1 MKKKKTIS
9 KYAACFLALNMAA
22 EPITGLSMFRPSAIM
37 AQQQDVITES
47 NDPYLVSSNK
57 EVTVSSVRGDAT
69 GDLATDGSDDTRWE
83 SDWRGDQAEW
93 IKIDLKKETKITK
106 IHLNWEGAC
115 ASEYQ
120 IQISD
125 DDDSWT
131 NIKEVTDGKAG
142 KIDFDFDQVTARF
155 VRIYASKRAMIA
167 YGVSLFEFQVY
178 GFNGLYKVNLA
189 QNKPAQV
196 SSLLDEWWMKDE
208 NGNIKPG
215 ETPDAKNAVDGN
227 MSSRWRSGND
237 SSYFKENTPQ
247 WISVDLQ
254 GLYKIGQ
261 VNITYDG
268 EAAATIY
275 DLQVSNDGQNWQT
288 VYRQLRG
295 NNKKQKIRLT
305 ATGRYVR
312 VLCRSKFRDAY
323 IAIKELEIF
332 RQMEDEKDVTH
343 TIPDLPKKEVV
354 SVKNS
359 KATYNSN
366 DIYFANQARYPEYI
380 EDNLK
385 NKPLASNDWWQSLV
399 INETGNALSLLPL
412 KVKYEP
418 TKGLGLLTYSKS
430 KWNKADDYTQGAV
443 TASKSESTMAFYV
456 EPSDF
461 DDSQAYNKVS
471 GYGDYHVSVNYYDA
485 NGLSM
490 SNTFVK
496 GSPYTYFD
504 FHDKKTISLN
514 INDDEQAGVTATFFD
529 EKGDILTEKGKI
541 TTDHIGIKTV
551 TGDKTNY
558 YDVNVPANTQFEKTD
573 TGLKITIKDD
583 DSYMSIGTMTDASQ
597 LNQFYL
603 HGYAFVTDTNVAY
616 DFDESTSKITSSY
629 NLTTKV
635 KRDGFTDQSY
645 QCMFPHQW
653 DKYASDQDLTKLN
666 IIYDS
671 PRGNLKLY
679 DGNSFKMQDTFYGMV
694 PEFTAPTNGE
704 YDENEL
710 LSYLDNLD
718 QGTQGNLVG
727 SDAYWQGKSLH
738 PLGMGVLVADQVGN
752 TEYRDKFLGKMKTIL
767 TDWLTYS
774 GEGDQAFFFYDK
786 NWGTLYYKDSEF
798 GANRDI
804 SDHHFTYGYFVFAC
818 SVLATY
824 DDEFY
829 QDYKEM
835 IDLIVRDYASPDKN
849 DNMFCRY
856 RSFDPYEGHSW
867 AGGYADNDDGNNQEA
882 GSESL
887 FGWVGAYLWATKRE
901 DKKMRDSAI
910 FGFTTELNAVEH
922 YWFNYYGKS
931 NDGLDHS
938 GWPEDWPS
946 KIIGQTYGSSYFY
959 GTFFGGYPTYIYGI
973 HWCPVGEYISYYGV
987 DKEAAANIYQ
997 GVIDD
1002 TNGQKAAHP
1011 EVTDYPDTLNSWQHI
1026 FLPFLSLSDSD
1037 RAMQELNH
1045 DTQSQAE
1052 GFNTYWFLNNMKDLG
1067 QRTTD
1072 IYATGGVSSSVY
1084 VKEVDGK
1091 KQYQAMVWNPTDH
1104 DIEVTFKNSENKVV
1118 GNATIAAQSLLRL
1131 DPTQKDAV
1139 QTQKPIFSV
1148 ESDTY
1153 DDTQYVKISSETKGA
1168 TIHYTTDG
1176 STPTTN
1182 SPVYKGRIAVS
1193 ESTTIKAIAVKDD
1206 YINSSM
1212 NSVKINIDTNCIT
1225 TGINLAT
1232 NKPVVAS
1239 SENGNVASNATDHN
1253 AKTRWEAAQKDDQW
1267 IYVDLQQE
1275 YDINKVK
1282 LSWESAYAKGYEIQ
1296 VSNTPDDETSWKT
1309 VYTETNGDGNFD
1321 EAIFNPTKA
1330 RYVRIKMNQA
1340 GTDYTY
1346 SLYEIGVYEAR
1357 KISKPQLSLKSGT
1370 YQGNQ
1375 FLSIASGTKGV
1386 QFRYTTDG
1394 SEPTEKSK
1402 LYIPGLTLTKDTNI
1416 KVKAFKKG
1424 MLASDTV
1431 SGNYV
1436 INNGVDIG
1444 DEDLYDKAPKFSVK
1458 EDEEIEEELL
1468 AGEKGAS
1475 DTNELISG
1483 NLAYNKN
1490 VVVSS
1495 SENENSK
1502 QNLVDGNI
1510 DSTWSSDFRNVED
1523 RNKEYCYVD
1532 LGASMDVNQV
1542 KLHWVNNTAPGNKYA
1557 IQVSDDEKNWKT
1569 VYIYNQANN
1578 NSDDAT
1584 DVCNFDTI
1592 KARYVRM
1599 QGIKL
1604 GQGYGYALRE
1614 MEVRNSTDAQP
1625 FGQNVGVDAMYEGDT
1640 YDNLHDGNMDTSTT
1654 LSGQGSFTFDLAKT
1668 YNIDRMTFDH
1678 EQAGQG
1684 TYTISYS
1691 TDGENW
1697 TKIDSSNLDKNIDLS
1712 FDAVDVR
1719 YIKVDYNVEGSINV
1733 KELQV
1738 YTVGSS
1744 RDEEAKETI
1753 YNGVDAVASTN
1764 TQDAIKVLK
1773 DEDRWQADGSD
1784 QNEWIYIDL
1793 GEAKDINEV
1802 KFNWEGA
1809 YAKAYTIQVSNDASS
1824 WDDVYSTDQGHVGD
1838 DTASFA
1844 TVNAR
1849 YVKVRCDQRGTDWA
1863 ASLYSMKAGYV
1874 EPIEL
1879 DHILV
1884 GPQESKI
1891 ALKDKLQLNYVFY
1904 PANATDQS
1912 ITFKSSNEEVATV
1925 NAKGVVTAKKLGEA
1939 TITAIAASNKTYEVK
1954 VKVTG
1959 KISKPSL
1966 TLDQKTYNSV
1976 DLSWDAI
1983 EFADHYNVYV
1993 SDKADGEYTK
2003 VNEAPITDTHYSI
2016 DQLTDGKYYYKVQ
2029 ACSGDADYL
2038 DSDLSRAQ
2046 SIKVSAPTAID
2057 LDVTSATVG
2066 VNQDYT
2072 IQVKTTLDPSTL
2084 SWSSDNPDVATVTNG
2099 VVHTLKPGKATITV
2113 SSGTISRTFS
2123 LTVMGS
2129 LESPVLNKTTDD
2141 NDVTLSWNAIEN
2153 ATNYELYRKQNNGE
2167 YQKIATTDQLSYQ
2180 DKNLD
2185 PGDYSYK
2192 LVAKGSEFYT
2202 DSIDSNEVS
2211 TRITKQLEAVTPKAT
2226 VTKNTVKLTWDKV
2239 EHASKYQILKA
2250 NAEGQYEEVATV
2262 DTNSYEETGLAAG
2275 TYSYKVVVLG
2285 DEIYTTSKES
2295 EAVEATV
2302 KVEKLASVALDAK
2315 QEGNKAK
2322 LSWQAVEHASGYEV
2336 YRKDNNGEYKLVLET
2351 NQTSFEETMTPG
2363 THQYKVIAKG
2373 TGNYGSSEA
2382 VESDVYKVTQQLEA
2396 VTPKATVT
2404 KNTVKLTWDK
2414 VEHASKYQILKANAE
2429 GQYEEIATVDT
2440 NSYEETGLAAGTYSY
2455 KVVVLGDE
2463 IYTTSEESEA
2473 VEATVKVEKLASVVL
2488 DAKQEGNKA
2497 KLSWQAVEHA
2507 SGYEVY
2513 RKDNNGEYK
2522 LVLETNQTSFEETM
2536 TPGTHQYKVI
2546 AKGTGNYGS
2555 SEAVESDVYKVTQQL
2570 EAVTPK
2576 ATVTK
2581 NTVKLTWDKVEHASK
2596 YQILKANADGQYE
2609 EVATVNTNS
2618 YEETGLDAGTYSYK
2632 VVVLG
2637 DEIYTTSKESE
2648 AVEAIVSKDDSKG
2661 DEQKPNE
2668 SKPGESNS
2676 GKNDSQGKETMV
2688 AGKESQDSKKQ
2699 TSTNTGDQTSFASL
2713 LTLGLSSVMIAA
2725 SLLRRKKKTK

>member
-22 EPITGLSMFRPSAIM
+22 EPITGLSIFSPSVIM

-47 NDPYLVSSNK
+47 NDPYLVSSTK
-57 EVTVSSVRGDAT
+57 EVTVSSTRDGST
-69 GDLATDGSDDTRWE
+69 GDLATDGCNDTRWE
-83 SDWRGDQAEW
+83 SDWRGDKAEW
-93 IKIDLKKETKITK
+93 IKIDLKKATKITK

-125 DDDSWT
+125 DDESWT
-131 NIKEVTDGKAG
+131 NIKEITDGKAG

-155 VRIYASKRAMIA
+155 VRIYASKRAMPA
-167 YGVSLFEFQVY
+167 YGVSLYEFQIY

-189 QNKPAQV
+189 QNKPAQA
-196 SSLLDEWWMKDE
+196 SSLLDEWWMKDSE
-208 NGNIKPG
+208 GNIKPG

-227 MSSRWRSGND
+227 TASRWRSGND
-237 SSYFKENTPQ
+237 STYFKENTPQ
-247 WISVDLQ
+247 WLYIDLQ

-261 VNITYDG
+261 VNITYDR

-295 NNKKQKIRLT
+295 NNKKQKIRLS
-305 ATGRYVR
+305 ATGRFVR
-312 VLCRSKFRDAY
+312 VLCRSKYRDGY
-323 IAIKELEIF
+323 VAIKELEVF

-514 INDDEQAGVTATFFD
+514 INDDQHAGVKASFFD

-551 TGDKTNY
+551 TGEKINY
-558 YDVNVPANTQFEKTD
+558 YNVNVPVNTQFEKTD

-616 DFDESTSKITSSY
+616 SFDESTSKVTSSY
-629 NLTTKV
+629 NLTTEV

-679 DGNSFKMQDTFYGMV
+679 DGNLFKMQDTFYGMV
-694 PEFTAPTNGE
+694 PEFTVPTNGE

-718 QGTQGNLVG
+718 QGTQGDLVG

-738 PLGMGVLVADQVGN
+738 PLGMGVLVADQIGN

-922 YWFNYYGKS
+922 YWFNYYGNT

-946 KIIGQTYGSSYFY
+946 KIIGQSYGSSYFY

-987 DKEAAANIYQ
+987 DKKAAADIYQ

-1002 TNGQKAAHP
+1002 TNGQKEAHP
-1011 EVTDYPDTLNSWQHI
+1011 DVEDYPDTLNSWQHI
-1026 FLPFLSLSDSD
+1026 FLPFLSLSDID

-1052 GFNTYWFLNNMKDLG
+1052 GFNTYWFLNNIKDLG
-1067 QRTTD
+1067 QRTTE

-1084 VKEVDGK
+1084 EKEVDGK
-1091 KQYQAMVWNPTDH
+1091 KQYQAMVWNPTNH

-1118 GNATIAAQSLLRL
+1118 GNATVGAQSLLRL

-1139 QTQKPIFSV
+1139 QTKKTIFSV

-1153 DDTQYVKISSETKGA
+1153 DDTQYVKISSDTKGA
-1168 TIHYTTDG
+1168 TIYYTTDG
-1176 STPTTN
+1176 SAPTTN
-1182 SPVYKGRIAVS
+1182 SSVYKGRIAVS

-1232 NKPVVAS
+1232 NKPVFAS
-1239 SENGNVASNATDHN
+1239 SENGNVASNATDYN

-1282 LSWESAYAKGYEIQ
+1282 LSWEAAYAKGYEIQ
-1296 VSNTPDDETSWKT
+1296 VSSTPDDEASWKT

-1321 EAIFNPTKA
+1321 KAIFNPTKA

-1346 SLYEIGVYEAR
+1346 SLYEIAVYEAR
-1357 KISKPQLSLKSGT
+1357 KITKPQLSLKSGT

-1375 FLSIASGTKGV
+1375 FLSVASGTKGV

-1402 LYIPGLTLTKDTNI
+1402 LYIPGLMLTKDTQI

-1424 MLASDTV
+1424 MIASDTV

-1436 INNGVDIG
+1436 INNGEDTG
-1444 DEDLYDKAPKFSVK
+1444 DKDLYDKAPKFSVK

-1468 AGEKGAS
+1468 AGEKGLS

-1502 QNLVDGNI
+1502 QNIVDGNL
-1510 DSTWSSDFRNVED
+1510 DSTWSSDFRNVD
-1523 RNKEYCYVD
+1523 NRDKEHCYID
-1532 LGASMDVNQV
+1532 LEASMDINQV

-1584 DVCNFDTI
+1584 DICNFDTI

-1614 MEVRNSTDAQP
+1614 MEVRNSSAAQP
-1625 FGQNVGVDAMYEGDT
+1625 FGQNVGVDAMYEGNT

-1668 YNIDRMTFDH
+1668 YNIDRITFDH
-1678 EQAGQG
+1678 EQAVQG
-1684 TYTISYS
+1684 TYTVYYS
-1691 TDGENW
+1691 TDSESW
-1697 TKIDSSNLDKNIDLS
+1697 TSIDSSTLDKNIDLS
-1712 FDAVDVR
+1712 FDAAGAR

-1744 RDEEAKETI
+1744 KDAQADEML
-1753 YNGVDAVASTN
+1753 YDGVAANASTN
-1764 TQDAIKVLK
+1764 NDAARNVLI
-1773 DEDRWQADGSD
+1773 DDGHVSRWQADVND

-1793 GEAKDINEV
+1793 GESKDINEL
-1802 KFNWEGA
+1802 KLDWEAA

-1824 WDDVYSTDQGHVGD
+1824 WEDVYSTKDSKGEKETIKF
-1838 DTASFA
+1838 DT
-1844 TVNAR
+1844 VKAR
-1849 YVKVRCDQRGTDWA
+1849 YVKVRCEQRALDYG

-1904 PANATDQS
+1904 PANATDRS

-1925 NAKGVVTAKKLGEA
+1925 NAKGVVTAKKLGEV
-1939 TITAIAASNKTYEVK
+1939 TITAIAANNKTYEVK
-1954 VKVTG
+1954 VKVIG

-1976 DLSWDAI
+1976 DLSWYAI
-1983 EFADHYNVYV
+1983 EFADHYDVYV

-2003 VNEAPITDTHYSI
+2003 VNESPITDTYYSI
-2016 DQLTDGKYYYKVQ
+2016 DQLADGKYYYKVQ
-2029 ACSGDADYL
+2029 ACSGDADYSN
-2038 DSDLSRAQ
+2038 SDLSRAQ
-2046 SIKVSAPTAID
+2046 SIKVSVPTAID

-2072 IQVKTTLDPSTL
+2072 IQVKTTLDPSIL
-2084 SWSSDNPDVATVTNG
+2084 VWSSDNPDVATVTNG
-2099 VVHTLKPGKATITV
+2099 IVHALKPGKATITV
-2113 SSGTISRTFS
+2113 SSGVISRTFS
-2123 LTVMGS
+2123 LTVMGA
-2129 LESPVLNKTTDD
+2129 LETPVLNKTTDD
-2141 NDVTLSWNAIEN
+2141 NHVTFSWSAIEN
-2153 ATNYELYRKQNNGE
+2153 ATSYEFYRKQNNGE
-2167 YQKIATTDQLSYQ
+2167 YQKIASTNQVAYQ
-2180 DKNLD
+2180 GQNLD

-2192 LVAKGSEFYT
+2192 LVAKGNEFFT
-2202 DSIDSNEVS
+2202 DSMDSNEVS
-2211 TRITKQLEAVTPKAT
+2211 IRITKQLEAVTSKAT
-2226 VTKNTVKLTWDKV
+2226 VSKNTVKLTWDKV
-2239 EHASKYQILKA
+2239 NHASKYQILKA
-2250 NAEGQYEEVATV
+2250 NAAGQYEEVAIV
-2262 DTNSYEETGLAAG
+2262 D
-2275 TYSYKVVVLG
+2275 
-2285 DEIYTTSKES
+2285 
-2295 EAVEATV
+2295 
-2302 KVEKLASVALDAK
+2302 
-2315 QEGNKAK
+2315 
-2322 LSWQAVEHASGYEV
+2322 
-2336 YRKDNNGEYKLVLET
+2336 
-2351 NQTSFEETMTPG
+2351 
-2363 THQYKVIAKG
+2363 
-2373 TGNYGSSEA
+2373 
-2382 VESDVYKVTQQLEA
+2382 
-2396 VTPKATVT
+2396 
-2404 KNTVKLTWDK
+2404 
-2414 VEHASKYQILKANAE
+2414 
-2429 GQYEEIATVDT
+2429 
-2440 NSYEETGLAAGTYSY
+2440 
-2455 KVVVLGDE
+2455 
-2463 IYTTSEESEA
+2463 
-2473 VEATVKVEKLASVVL
+2473 
-2488 DAKQEGNKA
+2488 
-2497 KLSWQAVEHA
+2497 
-2507 SGYEVY
+2507 
-2513 RKDNNGEYK
+2513 
-2522 LVLETNQTSFEETM
+2522 
-2536 TPGTHQYKVI
+2536 
-2546 AKGTGNYGS
+2546 
-2555 SEAVESDVYKVTQQL
+2555 
-2570 EAVTPK
+2570 
-2576 ATVTK
+2576 
-2581 NTVKLTWDKVEHASK
+2581 
-2596 YQILKANADGQYE
+2596 
-2609 EVATVNTNS
+2609 TNS

-2632 VVVLG
+2632 VVVFG
-2637 DEIYTTSKESE
+2637 DEFYTTSEASE
-2648 AVEAIVSKDDSKG
+2648 AVEAVVSKDDSKG
-2661 DEQKPNE
+2661 NEQNSDE
-2668 SKPGESNS
+2668 SKPGEI
-2676 GKNDSQGKETMV
+2676 DSQGKETMISRN
-2688 AGKESQDSKKQ
+2688 ESKDSKKQ
-2699 TSTNTGDQTSFASL
+2699 ISTSTGDQTSFASL
-2713 LTLGLSSVMIAA
+2713 LTLGLSSVMIAVEM
-2725 SLLRRKKKTK
+2725 LRRKLNNRRSK

>member
-83 SDWRGDQAEW
+83 SDWRGDKAEW

-189 QNKPAQV
+189 QNKPVQA

-514 INDDEQAGVTATFFD
+514 INDDEQAGVTAIFFD
-529 EKGDILTEKGKI
+529 EKGDILTEEGKI

-558 YDVNVPANTQFEKTD
+558 YDVNVPADTQFEKTD

-987 DKEAAANIYQ
+987 DKKAAANIYQ

-1072 IYATGGVSSSVY
+1072 ICATGGVSSSVY

-1139 QTQKPIFSV
+1139 QTQKPTFSV

-1495 SENENSK
+1495 LENENSK

-1614 MEVRNSTDAQP
+1614 MEVRNLTDAQP

-1712 FDAVDVR
+1712 FDAVDAR

-1773 DEDRWQADGSD
+1773 DEDRWQADGND

-1939 TITAIAASNKTYEVK
+1939 TITAIAANNKTYEVK

-1966 TLDQKTYNSV
+1966 TLDQKVYNSV

-2141 NDVTLSWNAIEN
+2141 NNVTLSWNAIEN

-2192 LVAKGSEFYT
+2192 LVAKGSEFYA
-2202 DSIDSNEVS
+2202 DSTDSNEVS
-2211 TRITKQLEAVTPKAT
+2211 TRITKQLEAATPKAT

-2262 DTNSYEETGLAAG
+2262 DTNSYEETGLDAG

-2285 DEIYTTSKES
+2285 DEIYTTSK
-2295 EAVEATV
+2295 
-2302 KVEKLASVALDAK
+2302 
-2315 QEGNKAK
+2315 
-2322 LSWQAVEHASGYEV
+2322 
-2336 YRKDNNGEYKLVLET
+2336 
-2351 NQTSFEETMTPG
+2351 
-2363 THQYKVIAKG
+2363 
-2373 TGNYGSSEA
+2373 
-2382 VESDVYKVTQQLEA
+2382 
-2396 VTPKATVT
+2396 
-2404 KNTVKLTWDK
+2404 
-2414 VEHASKYQILKANAE
+2414 
-2429 GQYEEIATVDT
+2429 
-2440 NSYEETGLAAGTYSY
+2440 
-2455 KVVVLGDE
+2455 
-2463 IYTTSEESEA
+2463 ESEA

-2555 SEAVESDVYKVTQQL
+2555 SDAVESDVYKVTKQL

-2576 ATVTK
+2576 VAVTK

-2596 YQILKANADGQYE
+2596 YQILKANAEGQYE
-2609 EVATVNTNS
+2609 EVATVDTNS

-2632 VVVLG
+2632 VV
-2637 DEIYTTSKESE
+2637 
-2648 AVEAIVSKDDSKG
+2648 
-2661 DEQKPNE
+2661 
-2668 SKPGESNS
+2668 
-2676 GKNDSQGKETMV
+2676 
-2688 AGKESQDSKKQ
+2688 
-2699 TSTNTGDQTSFASL
+2699 
-2713 LTLGLSSVMIAA
+2713 
-2725 SLLRRKKKTK
+2725 